1 MRTTTRWPH
10 LMTGLAI
17 CPSSAGERIA
27 NAIER
32 VASVGLKAHDP
43 GKWLSDLRY
52 RYLGPAALARDN
64 SVRSHATTI
73 VNSEIGYAFNASFKL
88 SAEVLNFLDSKNNDI
103 TYFYDSQLAG
113 ESTAVLGIHFH
124 PVEPRQ
130 LRVTL
135 RGTF

>member
-17 CPSSAGERIA
+17 CPGSAGEHIA

-32 VASVGLKAHDP
+32 VASVSLEAHGP
-43 GKWLSDLRY
+43 GKWFGGLRY
-52 RYLGPAALARDN
+52 RYLGPAALVQGN

-73 VNSEIGYAFNASFKL
+73 VNSEIGYACNASFKL
-88 SAEVLNFLDSKNNDI
+88 SAEVLNLLDSKNNDI

-113 ESTAVLGIHFH
+113 ESTAVPCIHFH